1 MEAATVRKRTEPR
14 IGSAP
19 LKITS
24 AVVGQTPWSARDPL
38 VPLFELSSDSHR
50 ADEGVG
56 LQTRGSAPHSI
67 FILIDGRQGHG
78 ALPHGRGSVKTREA
92 TTSQSS
98 TNTSPCAERY
108 ARRRWP
114 ASSAY
119 SRSDRSRPRLR
130 TSGPP

>member
-38 VPLFELSSDSHR
+38 VPLFELSSDSHQ

-56 LQTRGSAPHSI
+56 LQTRGSAPHRI
-67 FILIDGRQGHG
+67 FILIDGQAGPWSTPSQSRLGWVWDPFQDHFTT
-78 ALPHGRGSVKTREA
+78 AEAYADGSVTRA
-92 TTSQSS
+92 
-98 TNTSPCAERY
+98 
-108 ARRRWP
+108 
-114 ASSAY
+114 
-119 SRSDRSRPRLR
+119 
-130 TSGPP
+130 